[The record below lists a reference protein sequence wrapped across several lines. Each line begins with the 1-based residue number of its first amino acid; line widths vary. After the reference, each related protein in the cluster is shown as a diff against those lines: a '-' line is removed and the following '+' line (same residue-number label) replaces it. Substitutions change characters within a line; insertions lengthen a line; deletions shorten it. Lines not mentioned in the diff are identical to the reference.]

1 MSYNEKDDVL
11 KKGVETPTESPPSI
25 FTGELGSSSGDE
37 ARLAQAG
44 YEQQLDRTFSLPS
57 LIALSLCLMAVS
69 LLMALAEP
77 CRNTRHSLF
86 SFFFLPSSFTI

>member
-1 MSYNEKDDVL
+1 MSFTEKDDVL

-25 FTGELGSSSGDE
+25 LTGSSNGDE

-57 LIALSLCLMAVS
+57 LIALSLCLMGEFGDDFDCAGRTPFV
-69 LLMALAEP
+69 P
-77 CRNTRHSLF
+77 PF
-86 SFFFLPSSFTI
+86 